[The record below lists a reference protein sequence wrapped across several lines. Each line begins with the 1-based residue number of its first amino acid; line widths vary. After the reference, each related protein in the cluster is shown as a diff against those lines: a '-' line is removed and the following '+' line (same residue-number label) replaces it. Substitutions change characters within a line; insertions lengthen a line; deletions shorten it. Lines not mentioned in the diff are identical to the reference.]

1 MTSRF
6 WLALLA
12 AAALCLGAVPARAAD
27 VGDKAPELN
36 VGEWVQ
42 GAPAKIADGAG
53 KTTWLVVLWGT
64 FETDCITAMPA
75 LNTLYAKHKEAGLE
89 IVGLS
94 AEPADQVRTYLASHK
109 VDYRMAVDP
118 LGKVTS
124 AYAGEVR
131 SLPMAWLV
139 DKTGTVVWRGAPG
152 GAGAIVEKV
161 LGGKYDMKA
170 AGDVAAHQ
178 RDMFLALSRGN
189 WDKALE
195 AAEKILEIEPADGMA
210 LAFANLS
217 LQQRGDA
224 DAFKAFMKRHIARS
238 KDDAK
243 ALVRIAL
250 QLSTEGQLDWRDVN
264 SALEAG
270 KRAVEISKG
279 EDAEALEAYGRVLFT
294 IGLAEPAIE
303 QQKKAVALEGA
314 DEGHKKVLAYYEACV
329 AARKKAVGPVPPP
342 PKKK

>member
-1 MTSRF
+1 MRTRS
-6 WLALLA
+6 WLAFAA
-12 AAALCLGAVPARAAD
+12 AAALLLGGASARAAE
-27 VGDKAPELN
+27 VGEKAPELN

-42 GAPAKIADGAG
+42 GSPAKIADGAG
-53 KTTWLVVLWGT
+53 KNVWLVVLWGT
-64 FETDCITAMPA
+64 FDSECIGAMPA
-75 LNTLYAKHKEAGLE
+75 LNSLYAKHKDAGLE
-89 IVGLS
+89 VVGLS
-94 AEPADQVRTYLASHK
+94 AEPADQVRTYLSTHK

-124 AYAGEVR
+124 AYAGEVH

-152 GAGAIVEKV
+152 SAGAVVEK
-161 LGGKYDMKA
+161 LLSGKLDMKKA
-170 AGDVAAHQ
+170 SDVAEHQ
-178 RDMFLALSRGN
+178 REMFIALQRGN
-189 WDKALE
+189 WDE
-195 AAEKILEIEPADGMA
+195 VIVAAEKILDAEPSDQTA
-210 LAFANLS
+210 LIFANLA
-217 LQQRGDA
+217 LRQQGDA
-224 DAFKAFMKRHIARS
+224 EAFKAFMKRHIARS

-243 ALVRIAL
+243 ALGRIAI
-250 QLSTEGQLDWRDVN
+250 QLATEGQLDWRDVN
-264 SALEAG
+264 AALEAG
-270 KRAVEISKG
+270 RRAVEISKG

-329 AARKKAVGPVPPP
+329 AARKKAGAPTPP